1 MKGRREERR
10 AEHER
15 REEKEK
21 RRPNRGEMKGREDRK
36 KRHFGGV
43 ASCSWMV
50 FSALGALK
58 NMCYTYLS
66 ILTSGDLA

>member
-21 RRPNRGEMKGREDRK
+21 RRPNRGEMTRREDRK
-36 KRHFGGV
+36 KRHFWGRGV
-43 ASCSWMV
+43 LFVDGVQCSRR
-50 FSALGALK
+50 LK
-58 NMCYTYLS
+58 KHVLHVPVYS
-66 ILTSGDLA
+66 DQR